1 MYLTERRTMVKQ
13 NDLKVVRTP
22 RVVTSRADENVALV
36 RVGVEESVQV
46 DHLTE
51 DLRRPARNEGVRL
64 KRQ

>member
-1 MYLTERRTMVKQ
+1 MYLAERRTMVKQ

-36 RVGVEESVQV
+36 GVGVEESVQV

-51 DLRRPARNEGVRL
+51 DLRRPARNEDVRL
-64 KRQ
+64 ERQ